1 MFTKWRLFQKTR
13 SLDLDDPQLTIIRKE
28 ILKKKKF
35 LRKIYK
41 DWYTIVQSFLNDE
54 GSLIL
59 EIGSGAGFCEEII
72 PNVNKSDVL
81 FLPFNHLVMSALDI
95 PFSTE
100 SLHTIIMVNVFHH
113 LTAVDQFLVNVQR
126 ILKKNGRMI
135 MVEPWMTPW
144 CHWVFTK
151 VNPEPTDVNVKS
163 WRLFSDGPLS
173 GANAALPWIV
183 FHRDKELFESKYPDL
198 RIIHIQPMMPFRYL
212 MSGGLSSWLSFPGF
226 SYSLIDFLENLFAK
240 KMDSLG
246 MFALIVLEKK

>member
-1 MFTKWRLFQKTR
+1 
-13 SLDLDDPQLTIIRKE
+13 
-28 ILKKKKF
+28 
-35 LRKIYK
+35 
-41 DWYTIVQSFLNDE
+41 
-54 GSLIL
+54 
-59 EIGSGAGFCEEII
+59 
-72 PNVNKSDVL
+72 
-81 FLPFNHLVMSALDI
+81 
-95 PFSTE
+95 
-100 SLHTIIMVNVFHH
+100 
-113 LTAVDQFLVNVQR
+113 
-126 ILKKNGRMI
+126 MI
-135 MVEPWMTPW
+135 EPWMTPW
-144 CHWVFTK
+144 YHWVFKK

-183 FHRDKELFESKYPDL
+183 FHRDKELFKSKYPDL